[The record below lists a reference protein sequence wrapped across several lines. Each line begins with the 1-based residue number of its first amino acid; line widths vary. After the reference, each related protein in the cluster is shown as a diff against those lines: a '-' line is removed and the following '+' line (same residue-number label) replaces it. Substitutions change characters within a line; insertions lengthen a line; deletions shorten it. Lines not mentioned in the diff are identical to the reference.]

1 MVVGWLSRHTSKAGV
16 MGLIPGLGTKT
27 LHAPWHGQKIFF
39 LIVLINKR
47 SPESSLT
54 IPPCEDIA
62 RRYSVNQKK
71 LSPDTESANTL
82 ILEFPAFRT

>member
-1 MVVGWLSRHTSKAGV
+1 MVWWLSHHISKAGV
-16 MGLIPGLGTKT
+16 MGLIPGLGTKIP
-27 LHAPWHGQKIFF
+27 HALWHGQNIF

-71 LSPDTESANTL
+71 LSLDTESASTL